1 MKKNSIKKT
10 LLAVA
15 LVGALALI
23 LFSASSP
30 VFAGA
35 RAPGGAILFTV
46 LK

>member
-15 LVGALALI
+15 LLCAMAGVLLTM
-23 LFSASSP
+23 SSP
-30 VFAGA
+30 AEAGA
-35 RAPGGAILFTV
+35 RAPGGCIMLNV